1 MNEKRD
7 VSDKIEAYCKAH
19 PDYFIRKIHCGAYQ
33 GKGLPDLWGC
43 YKGMFICCEAKTD
56 KGRPSKLQEHYIKL
70 INAAGGC
77 AFIARSLEDFIQAV
91 EKGYQKMRKEG
102 DQMKDQ
108 WHVLTEADRPEDGQ
122 NCFIT
127 TVDYDV
133 KTARYMD
140 LQTKTYKGIFFL
152 GEDFS
157 CPCNGDEVL
166 AWMPLVLPEPWEEKQ
181 ND

>member
-7 VSDKIEAYCKAH
+7 VSDKIEAYCKTH

-56 KGRPSKLQEHYIKL
+56 KGRPSKLQKHYIKL

-91 EKGYQKMRKEG
+91 EKGHQKENKAAMDCEDYRKDNKDTHGRCKGAARPASFAENDCSHCKFYQEREM
-102 DQMKDQ
+102 
-108 WHVLTEADRPEDGQ
+108 L
-122 NCFIT
+122 
-127 TVDYDV
+127 YD
-133 KTARYMD
+133 
-140 LQTKTYKGIFFL
+140 
-152 GEDFS
+152 
-157 CPCNGDEVL
+157 
-166 AWMPLVLPEPWEEKQ
+166 
-181 ND
+181 